1 MCKTLS
7 LSPIKLC
14 ECFLLSVSMSFRT
27 NPNVSA
33 TLFARVR
40 AALRPEHNY
49 VRVCLSGCSP
59 QLLKK
64 VAQGLCAA
72 GVLPEAHTEWAFEC
86 EGSSVHQQPQRSTSS
101 TLKSVVRVPFH
112 FAFGT
117 HRPHVVRVIP
127 RGEVVIATEVVD
139 FDVGHGAEVSD
150 TDDGC
155 EKHSECRK
163 IEEAVFSGGVKFVKS
178 SPTEHFEYHVVS
190 RTPAH
195 LTWSQAEK
203 ALGQASS
210 HRKEVSVVYSRH
222 KDPSKTLSLD
232 YCAAN
237 ALHLLVSLY
246 DATLQVRFEA

>member
-1 MCKTLS
+1 
-7 LSPIKLC
+7 
-14 ECFLLSVSMSFRT
+14 MSFRT
-27 NPNVSA
+27 NSNVSS
-33 TLFARVR
+33 TLFARVQ

-49 VRVCLSGCSP
+49 VCVCLSGCSA

-72 GVLPEAHTEWAFEC
+72 GVVPEPHTEWTFEC
-86 EGSSVHQQPQRSTSS
+86 GETTVHQQPQRSTSS
-101 TLKSVVRVPFH
+101 TLKSVVRIPFH
-112 FAFGT
+112 IAFGT

-139 FDVGHGAEVSD
+139 FDVCHGEDASD
-150 TDDGC
+150 TDDDC
-155 EKHSECRK
+155 VKQSECLK

-190 RTPAH
+190 HTPPH
-195 LTWSQAEK
+195 LTWSQAESALAK
-203 ALGQASS
+203 ASGN
-210 HRKEVSVVYSRH
+210 RNDVSVVYSRH
-222 KDPSKTLSLD
+222 RDPSKTLSLD